1 MNFVMLGSSQ
11 LTFLNIG
18 NSKNRTILVNWW
30 MGGVMTEK
38 ERRAILY
45 RAARNRRNGLHLKSD
60 DHLERSVKESQQWRE
75 SIELKSS
82 RT

>member
-1 MNFVMLGSSQ
+1 MAHCLKEGF
-11 LTFLNIG
+11 
-18 NSKNRTILVNWW
+18 
-30 MGGVMTEK
+30 MTEK
-38 ERRAILY
+38 QRRAILY

-60 DHLERSVKESQQWRE
+60 GNLERSVKESRQWRE

>member
-1 MNFVMLGSSQ
+1 
-11 LTFLNIG
+11 
-18 NSKNRTILVNWW
+18 
-30 MGGVMTEK
+30 MTEK

-60 DHLERSVKESQQWRE
+60 GNLERSVKESRQWRE

>member
-1 MNFVMLGSSQ
+1 
-11 LTFLNIG
+11 
-18 NSKNRTILVNWW
+18 

-45 RAARNRRNGLHLKSD
+45 RVARNRRNGLHLKSD
-60 DHLERSVKESQQWRE
+60 DHLERSVKESRQWRE